1 MKNKI
6 ILMMML
12 LGAIAFSGCP
22 DDVVKPTPVDPC
34 AEYSADPPK
43 ILVYEKVGDTS
54 YILKDRF
61 YGGYAS
67 IIFRTSRKCDTYEWL
82 VGTDPKVRTDSSFTI
97 RFRDYIGQVT
107 VRLITFS
114 SRDTLCNPADNG
126 RDTVYATY
134 TVMRASPYW
143 NNDVP
148 PLHGTYRGVSTE
160 NLLDTFNITIGF
172 LGIGEKP
179 EATILNNLPK
189 GCVDPYQL
197 NPPAARYS
205 VGYGMRGIYVV
216 KDDGTWGG
224 KCRNMYGKGFL
235 DEDGNTFIF
244 HYNAYVT
251 EYNPRLGLNNKER
264 ITATFRG
271 VRQ

>member
-1 MKNKI
+1 MKNKFI
-6 ILMMML
+6 QILLL
-12 LGAIAFSGCP
+12 LGAVVFVGCP
-22 DDVVKPTPVDPC
+22 DDVVVNPKPVDPC

-61 YGGYAS
+61 YGGSSS
-67 IIFRTSRKCDTYEWL
+67 IKFRASRKCDTYEWT

-97 RFRDYIGQVT
+97 HFDDYIGQVI

-126 RDTVYATY
+126 RDTVYASY
-134 TVMRASPYW
+134 TVIDPWRI
-143 NNDVP
+143 DVAP
-148 PLHGTYRGVSTE
+148 PFHGTYRGVSTE
-160 NLLDTFNITIGF
+160 NLLDTFTINIGF
-172 LGIGEKP
+172 LGIGNLP

-197 NPPAARYS
+197 KPPDAMYS